1 MFRKLQMSDREVY
14 LEMVGEFYHSD
25 AVLHP
30 VPVEYHIN
38 TFNEIMRSDEYLEC
52 YMLEDEGEAV
62 GFALLSKSFSPEVG
76 GPIVWVEE
84 IYLREGHRGKGIGKA
99 FFAYMHEHIPA
110 ARFRLEIE
118 PDNKRAEALYSS
130 MGYTELGYKQM
141 VRDTDKIKGEKA

>member
-14 LEMVGEFYHSD
+14 LKMVEEFYHSD
-25 AVLHP
+25 AVLRP
-30 VPVEYHIN
+30 VPIEYHIN

-52 YMLEDEGEAV
+52 YMLENCGEAV

-84 IYLREGHRGKGIGKA
+84 IYIREGYRGKGIGKA
-99 FFAYMHEHIPA
+99 FFAFMHEKLHA
-110 ARFRLEIE
+110 SRYRLEIE

-130 MGYTELGYKQM
+130 LGYTELGYKQM
-141 VRDTDKIKGEKA
+141 VRDSEK

>member
-14 LEMVGEFYHSD
+14 LELVWEFYHSD
-25 AVLHP
+25 AVLHS

-52 YMLEDEGEAV
+52 YMLEDGDEAV

-84 IYLREGHRGKGIGKA
+84 IYLREEHRGKGIGKA
-99 FFAYMHEHIPA
+99 FFAFMHENISA
-110 ARFRLEIE
+110 ARYRLEIE
-118 PDNKRAEALYSS
+118 PDNKRAEALYSG
-130 MGYTELGYKQM
+130 MGYIPLGYKQM
-141 VRDTDKIKGEKA
+141 VRDTANQK

>member
-14 LEMVGEFYHSD
+14 LKMVEEFYHSD

-84 IYLREGHRGKGIGKA
+84 IYIREGIGKA
-99 FFAYMHEHIPA
+99 FFAFMHEIIPA
-110 ARFRLEIE
+110 ARYRLEIE

-130 MGYTELGYKQM
+130 MGYTELAYKQM
-141 VRDTDKIKGEKA
+141 VRDTDKQK